1 MLEAPLPISGH
12 PSSQVLVPWVAG
24 TPGSVAEMGPG
35 MLSCQ
40 SELSLGHWSP
50 SVSLIWW
57 PSRSP
62 AFFIHRRGTYTY
74 AHTSTLVFLS
84 ARERL
89 NANIICMYATPVGLA
104 HVPSL
109 LRVMGKPQR

>member
-1 MLEAPLPISGH
+1 MATL
-12 PSSQVLVPWVAG
+12 VLG
-24 TPGSVAEMGPG
+24 SLSFGLQGGDTPGSVAEMGPG
-35 MLSCQ
+35 
-40 SELSLGHWSP
+40 LGHWSP

-74 AHTSTLVFLS
+74 AYTSTLVFLS

-89 NANIICMYATPVGLA
+89 NVNTICIYATPVGLA

-109 LRVMGKPQR
+109 PCVMGRLQR